1 MVVDAVVV
9 PIVIPVTSITQ
20 PPTRTRK
27 TRIHVPIRT
36 IRIPVTE
43 VVVDVAIVDTTNV
56 DIRIV
61 PNAGSITADAR
72 TVNDI
77 VPRVVPNVGQID
89 IRAISSND
97 RTIYVAWQRR
107 WSTRQGRWTSTA
119 DHWTIDIAR

>member
-1 MVVDAVVV
+1 MVVDAIIV
-9 PIVIPVTSITQ
+9 PIVIPATSITQ

-43 VVVDVAIVDTTNV
+43 VVVDVAIVDTNV

-61 PNAGSITADAR
+61 PNAGSITADAW

-77 VPRVVPNVGQID
+77 VPRVVSNVGQID
-89 IRAISSND
+89 IRAISSNH
-97 RTIYVAWQRR
+97 RTIYVARQCR
-107 WSTRQGRWTSTA
+107 WSTRQRRWTSTA
-119 DHWTIDIAR
+119 DHWTIDVAR